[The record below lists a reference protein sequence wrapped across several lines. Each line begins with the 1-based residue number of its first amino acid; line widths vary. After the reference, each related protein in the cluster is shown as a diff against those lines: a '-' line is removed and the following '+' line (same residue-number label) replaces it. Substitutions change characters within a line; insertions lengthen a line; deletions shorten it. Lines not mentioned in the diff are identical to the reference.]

1 MSDRF
6 LKILIGVL
14 IVLAVAW
21 AAARFT
27 SGRGGGAET
36 GGFDLA
42 LSDEAEVDSVVIA
55 TPEDT
60 VRLVADGGD
69 WTVNGYEAMAD
80 AGESL
85 ERALE
90 EAQIGQLVSRNPEN
104 HGRLGVAEDE
114 GRRLTVYADGQA
126 KLSIILGDRARGYR
140 EAYIRRP
147 DDDEVYTI
155 SGGLISLAGRS
166 VTDWR
171 KKEILSFTRGDI
183 AGIEYTYGDTT
194 FSLTRD
200 SAGVWHIGMDG
211 PVIDEA
217 DLSGALSQLA
227 GLRAIGFAADSVAD
241 TLTWQPAAR
250 VRVVGPGGA
259 VLGDL
264 TFLER
269 AEEVGYYVRRGNSP
283 VVYTVSKYTGDQI
296 LKRESDLL
304 PQPEEAGEEPAEAA
318 AEEPGGAMGAADTT
332 GVSGDV
338 EAADTTGTQ
347 RPSG

>member
-6 LKILIGVL
+6 LKILVGVL

-27 SGRGGGAET
+27 SGRGGGAKA

-42 LSDEAEVDSVVIA
+42 LSDEAEIDSVVIA
-55 TPEDT
+55 TPDDT
-60 VRLVADGGD
+60 VRLVADGD
-69 WTVNGYEAMAD
+69 WTVNGYEAIAD

-85 ERALE
+85 KRALE

-104 HGRLGVAEDE
+104 HERLGVAEDE
-114 GRRLTVYADGQA
+114 GRRLTVYADGRA
-126 KLSIILGDRARGYR
+126 ELSIILGDRARGYR
-140 EAYIRRP
+140 QSYVRRP
-147 DDDEVYTI
+147 DSDDVYTI
-155 SGGLISLAGRS
+155 QGGLVSLASRS

-183 AGIEYTYGDTT
+183 NGIEYTYGDTAV
-194 FSLTRD
+194 SLARD
-200 SAGVWHIGMDG
+200 SAGIWHIGMDG

-217 DLSGALSQLA
+217 KLSGALSQLA

-241 TLTWQPAAR
+241 TLTWEPAAR
-250 VRVVGPGGA
+250 VRVIGPGGA

-269 AEEVGYYVRRGNSP
+269 AEEVGYYVRRGSSP

-304 PQPEEAGEEPAEAA
+304 PEPAEGGEEPAEAA
-318 AEEPGGAMGAADTT
+318 GAADTSD
-332 GVSGDV
+332 VSG
-338 EAADTTGTQ
+338 EAAAADTTGTQ
-347 RPSG
+347 QPSG